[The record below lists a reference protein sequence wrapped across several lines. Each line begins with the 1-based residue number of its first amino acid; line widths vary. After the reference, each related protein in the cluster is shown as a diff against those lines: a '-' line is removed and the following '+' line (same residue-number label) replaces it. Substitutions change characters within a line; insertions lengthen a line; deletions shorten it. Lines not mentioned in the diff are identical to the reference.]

1 MSNGLNADKEPRN
14 LHDLTTDKHNSKS
27 GHYKTREDYQKSRNC
42 EINKGREAS
51 KWSDYITQDDDDYDN
66 DAINDQAGDSSNHV
80 FQTLTNEEKLEDD
93 EIHPDFL

>member
-14 LHDLTTDKHNSKS
+14 LHDLTTDKHNSKW
-27 GHYKTREDYQKSRNC
+27 GQYKTREDYQKSRKC

-66 DAINDQAGDSSNHV
+66 GAVNDQAGDSSNHV
-80 FQTLTNEEKLEDD
+80 FQTLTNEEKIEDD